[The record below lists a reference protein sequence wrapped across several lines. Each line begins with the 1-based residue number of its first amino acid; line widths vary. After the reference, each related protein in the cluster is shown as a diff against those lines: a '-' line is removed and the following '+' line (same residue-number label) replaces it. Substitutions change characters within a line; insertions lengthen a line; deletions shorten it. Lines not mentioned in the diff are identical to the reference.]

1 MGGRMFYLPPILR
14 NISVWWNETP
24 SAVILSGAMT
34 AFGILG
40 NRQYKYPLAA
50 LLTNLKPITL
60 KDATRLIKNFVK
72 NQEIHFRK
80 CTHQF
85 QCPKRSKFLKLVC

>member
-1 MGGRMFYLPPILR
+1 MD
-14 NISVWWNETP
+14 
-24 SAVILSGAMT
+24 ILSGAMT

-60 KDATRLIKNFVK
+60 KDAMRLIKNFVK
-72 NQEIHFRK
+72 NQEIHFRRCTARFK
-80 CTHQF
+80 CLSVSELLN
-85 QCPKRSKFLKLVC
+85 RAVYSISKMDFLDFAEIFYGL